1 MTTDPAEASDRTEA
15 GTQTVPFPRR
25 AAFAVTFGVLGVAGV
40 RAVAVSTVENLDRFD
55 PLGFGQLVGAA
66 TVGAIGGAVVY
77 AALHRLRDDANRLFT
92 RIAAAVTVLS
102 FVPLVAVGP
111 TLPGAT
117 PTALVLLGLAHLSVA
132 VGVVVALI
140 GRLGPLAG

>member
-1 MTTDPAEASDRTEA
+1 MTTDPAEASERTEA
-15 GTQTVPFPRR
+15 GTQTVPLVRR

-40 RAVAVSTVENLDRFD
+40 RAVAVLTVENLGRFE
-55 PLGFGQLVGAA
+55 PLGFSQLVGAA

-77 AALHRLRDDANRLFT
+77 AVLRRLSDDANRLFT
-92 RIAAAVTVLS
+92 RIAAVVAVLS

-111 TLPGAT
+111 TLPDAT
-117 PTALVLLGLAHLSVA
+117 PTALLLLGLAHFSVA

-140 GRLGPLAG
+140 GRLGPLGG